1 MAADADNV
9 PFALAY
15 ISSTGRAG
23 AEKLS
28 EGLEVAVELEGK
40 RARATLVDLPF
51 ASRELPERA
60 AASEAAAAPEE
71 AEERPS
77 VAPNDRG
84 GREAR
89 LAAMKARLEA
99 YQRGEAAP

>member
-1 MAADADNV
+1 MALDADNV

-15 ISSTGRAG
+15 VSSTGRAG
-23 AEKLS
+23 AETLR
-28 EGLEVAVELEGK
+28 EGFEVAVEFEGK
-40 RARATLVDLPF
+40 RARAALVDLPF

-60 AASEAAAAPEE
+60 ASSETAAPEE
-71 AEERPS
+71 EEKTS
-77 VAPNDRG
+77 AVAPNDRG

-99 YQRGEAAP
+99 YQQGEAAPP

>member
-1 MAADADNV
+1 MAADADNN

-15 ISSTGRAG
+15 VSSTGRAG

-28 EGLEVAVELEGK
+28 EGLEVVVELKGK
-40 RARATLVDLPF
+40 RARAALVDLPF

-60 AASEAAAAPEE
+60 AGAVPKEE
-71 AEERPS
+71 EEKPS
-77 VAPNDRG
+77 VAPNDKG

-89 LAAMKARLEA
+89 FAAMKARLEA
-99 YQRGEAAP
+99 YQRGEAAPE